1 MKRFKEIMAARK
13 DKARLAEETN
23 IKAEFRV
30 VERGGDL
37 WLTHDG
43 VAFCAIPSDATSG
56 QITEMLERA
65 RLTAVKYNAL

>member
-1 MKRFKEIMAARK
+1 MKKFKDIMADRK
-13 DKARLAEETN
+13 EKARLAEETSL
-23 IKAEFRV
+23 KAEFRV

-43 VAFCAIPSDATSG
+43 VAFCAIPFDATSA